1 MTRKKEKRKVNMY
14 FIFLEWWIMCYNRR
28 KKIGM
33 PWKHRLTKRLVE
45 NATKIIKS
53 QKTFSLHRPKQTL
66 GIESSGYTHVLI
78 FPLFAP
84 PPPRQKKDTQKDWQ
98 NWVASLTK
106 RTCQKADGTTSAAF
120 YIFFFATVQFIGG
133 CLRPHPNRWV
143 CCTITWSN
151 EPEVLFKEKEH
162 TFF

>member
-106 RTCQKADGTTSAAF
+106 RTCQKADGTTSAALHF
-120 YIFFFATVQFIGG
+120 LFCHCPIHTRMFTTTSQ
-133 CLRPHPNRWV
+133 PM
-143 CCTITWSN
+143 S
-151 EPEVLFKEKEH
+151 VLHDNLIKRARSFV
-162 TFF
+162 